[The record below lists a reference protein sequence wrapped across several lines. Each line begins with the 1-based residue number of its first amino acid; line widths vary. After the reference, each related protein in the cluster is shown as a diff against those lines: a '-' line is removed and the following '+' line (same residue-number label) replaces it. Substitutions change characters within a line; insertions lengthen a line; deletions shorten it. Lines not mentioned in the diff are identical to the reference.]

1 MDLGAAL
8 RRLRERGIES
18 VLVEGGARVI
28 TGLLAGGLV
37 DRMIVAVAPIV
48 LGTGTEAVEGLDVTR
63 VSDGIHLA
71 NRTIVPVGD
80 DVLLAWD
87 VVAPR

>member
-1 MDLGAAL
+1 M
-8 RRLRERGIES
+8 
-18 VLVEGGARVI
+18 LVEGGARVI

-48 LGTGTEAVEGLDVTR
+48 LGTGTEAVEGLDVMR

-87 VVAPR
+87 VVAAR